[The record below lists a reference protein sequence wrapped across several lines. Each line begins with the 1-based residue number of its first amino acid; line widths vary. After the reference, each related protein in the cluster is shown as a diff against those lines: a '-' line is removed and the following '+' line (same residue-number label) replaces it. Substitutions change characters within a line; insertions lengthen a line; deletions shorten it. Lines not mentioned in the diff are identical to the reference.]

1 MAHRTARLNEF
12 GRRLLAERVLVEGW
26 TVVTAAEAAGVS
38 RATAYKWIRRFE
50 ELGAEG
56 LRDRSSRPRRSPRRT
71 PARIEARIVRLR
83 QRRKHG
89 PHRLGLILGLP
100 RSTCYAV
107 LRRRGLHR
115 LDWMDRPTGRV
126 IRRYEYE
133 RPGELVHVDV
143 KKLGRIP
150 PGGGHKVHGREARPD
165 RKRERLGYDFIH
177 SCVDDHSRLAYSEIL
192 ADEQGETCA
201 GFLLRAGAFFAAHGV
216 AVERVLTDNAFA
228 YRHSKAFRAAVSH
241 LGARQ
246 VFTRPHRPQTNGKVE
261 RFNRILLEEWAYVR
275 PYAGNGQRARLLPG
289 WLHLYNH
296 HRSHTALGGRSPIER
311 VNNLPGRYS

>member
-12 GRRLLAERVLVEGW
+12 GRRLLAERVLVKGW

-38 RATAYKWIRRFE
+38 RATAYKWIRRFQ
-50 ELGAEG
+50 ELGPEG
-56 LRDRSSRPRRSPRRT
+56 LRDRSSRPHRSPRRT
-71 PARIEARIVRLR
+71 PAHVEARILRLR
-83 QRRKHG
+83 RRRKHG
-89 PHRLGLILGLP
+89 PHRLALVLSLP

-126 IRRYEYE
+126 IRRYEYAQ
-133 RPGELVHVDV
+133 PGQLVHVDV

-150 PGGGHKVHGREARPD
+150 PGGGHKIHGRQARPNW
-165 RKRERLGYDFIH
+165 KRGLGYDFIH

-192 ADEQGETCA
+192 ADEQGATCA
-201 GFLLRAGAFFAAHGV
+201 GFLRRAGAFFASHGV

-228 YRHSKAFRAAVSH
+228 YRHSTAFRAAVSD

-275 PYAGNGQRARLLPG
+275 PYTANDQRARLLPA
-289 WLHLYNH
+289 WLHQYNH